1 MKKNMK
7 HELNRG
13 VIGDSAIAAM
23 VTSPLFKVRV
33 EKSKKGKGSF
43 ARQAKHKGR
52 KEYSKA
58 I

>member
-1 MKKNMK
+1 MK

-58 I
+58 A